1 MRPDIAEVRKRITR
15 NTVLIV
21 ASAPAYPHV
30 VIDPIEEMGRVAEE
44 FGLPLHVDACYG
56 GFALPWLEQLGHDVG
71 LWDFRTPAVTS
82 ISADFHKYGYAEKG
96 ASAIVWRTE
105 GLRQHQYYSYSRW
118 PGGIYVSPSMAG
130 TRPGGNVA
138 CAWAAMRH
146 LGQRGYLEATAE
158 VRGAVEEMV
167 AGVRAAG
174 LRLVAEPQSL
184 GFAFEAAPGKGPD
197 ILAVADAMEEKG
209 WKMERQSAPA
219 CLHCTV
225 MPMHVRSAE
234 RFAADLVKS
243 VAEERRGGR
252 DPKAGTAAMY
262 GMMAA
267 IPDKTVVDDFTKKV
281 LSTIYTYS

>member
-1 MRPDIAEVRKRITR
+1 M
-15 NTVLIV
+15 
-21 ASAPAYPHV
+21 
-30 VIDPIEEMGRVAEE
+30 
-44 FGLPLHVDACYG
+44 
-56 GFALPWLEQLGHDVG
+56 
-71 LWDFRTPAVTS
+71 
-82 ISADFHKYGYAEKG
+82 
-96 ASAIVWRTE
+96 
-105 GLRQHQYYSYSRW
+105 
-118 PGGIYVSPSMAG
+118 
-130 TRPGGNVA
+130 
-138 CAWAAMRH
+138 
-146 LGQRGYLEATAE
+146 
-158 VRGAVEEMV
+158 

-225 MPMHVRSAE
+225 MPMHVRSAG
-234 RFAADLVKS
+234 RFAADLVQS
-243 VAEERRGGR
+243 VAEVRRGGR

-281 LSTIYTYS
+281 LSTIYTYG